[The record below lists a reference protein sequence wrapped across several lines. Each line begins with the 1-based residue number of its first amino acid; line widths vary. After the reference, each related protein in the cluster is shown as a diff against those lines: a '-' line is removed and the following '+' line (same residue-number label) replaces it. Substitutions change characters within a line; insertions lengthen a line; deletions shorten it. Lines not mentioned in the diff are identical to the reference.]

1 MSSEDTEWELLDKR
15 LNDAKHT
22 PVAQPLR
29 RANINLDESLQDM
42 LIDLFNG
49 DRHVVTINTTLIE
62 GMLKT
67 DKRIEINITIT
78 DGDES

>member
-1 MSSEDTEWELLDKR
+1 MSSEDTEWKLLDKR

-49 DRHVVTINTTLIE
+49 ERHVVTINTTLIE

>member
-1 MSSEDTEWELLDKR
+1 MSSEDTEWKLLDKR

-29 RANINLDESLQDM
+29 RANINLDESLQNM

>member
-1 MSSEDTEWELLDKR
+1 MSSEETEWKLLEKR
-15 LNDAKHT
+15 LEDAKHT

-42 LIDLFNG
+42 LIELFNG

>member
-15 LNDAKHT
+15 LNHDKHT

-42 LIDLFNG
+42 LIELFNG

-62 GMLKT
+62 GL
-67 DKRIEINITIT
+67 
-78 DGDES
+78 

>member
-15 LNDAKHT
+15 INEDKHT

-42 LIDLFNG
+42 LIELFNG
-49 DRHVVTINTTLIE
+49 DRHCVTINTTLIE

-78 DGDES
+78 DGDAS

>member
-1 MSSEDTEWELLDKR
+1 MSTEDTEWELLDRR
-15 LNDAKHT
+15 LNKDKYT

-42 LIDLFNG
+42 LIELFNG
-49 DRHVVTINTTLIE
+49 DRHCVTINTTLIE

>member
-1 MSSEDTEWELLDKR
+1 MSTEDTEWELLDKR
-15 LNDAKHT
+15 LNDKKHT

-42 LIDLFNG
+42 LIELFNG
-49 DRHVVTINTTLIE
+49 DRHCVTINTTLIE

-67 DKRIEINITIT
+67 DKRIEINITIP

>member
-15 LNDAKHT
+15 LNEDKHT

-42 LIDLFNG
+42 LIELFNG
-49 DRHVVTINTTLIE
+49 DGHCVTINTTLIE

-78 DGDES
+78 GGDES

>member
-1 MSSEDTEWELLDKR
+1 MSSEDTEWKLLDKR

>member
-15 LNDAKHT
+15 LNEDKHT
-22 PVAQPLR
+22 PVAHPLR

-42 LIDLFNG
+42 LIELFNG
-49 DRHVVTINTTLIE
+49 DRHCVTINTTLIE

>member
-15 LNDAKHT
+15 LEHAKID

-42 LIDLFNG
+42 LIELFNG
-49 DRHVVTINTTLIE
+49 DRHCVTINTTLIE

>member
-15 LNDAKHT
+15 LNEDKHT
-22 PVAQPLR
+22 PVAPLR

-42 LIDLFNG
+42 LIELFNG
-49 DRHVVTINTTLIE
+49 DRHCVTINTTLIE

-67 DKRIEINITIT
+67 DKRIEINITMT

>member
-1 MSSEDTEWELLDKR
+1 LLDKR
-15 LNDAKHT
+15 LNEDKHT

-29 RANINLDESLQDM
+29 RAHINLDESLQDM

-49 DRHVVTINTTLIE
+49 DRHCVTINTTLIE